1 MFAFV
6 FPSFSLIGWVKN
18 KFPRE
23 NIETMIPV
31 TTTWQTQPWY
41 TLLLGIFIQRSLFL
55 PALQKLLINPLIEK
69 HPLVRTR
76 SLRLAAWAT
85 SGTPRKLKEFQVM
98 QPNVSPCP
106 GDQFLLQVTN
116 QLEQMGLMVLPTAN
130 WSSLCTF
137 KWNIEPFVNTV
148 WKRPT
153 ISTYKFTPLC
163 YFSLPRLCRWK
174 ACWET
179 HFPCFTDRCLQSKST
194 TALLY
199 IFLGC

>member
-1 MFAFV
+1 MWHQEMQLKRN
-6 FPSFSLIGWVKN
+6 SFDGWKIWNFTIGG
-18 KFPRE
+18 KFSNE
-23 NIETMIPV
+23 NPKWSFRQMPQQKAGGILQRNFHRGKWSKEEKIFHTNV
-31 TTTWQTQPWY
+31 LE
-41 TLLLGIFIQRSLFL
+41 LL
-55 PALQKLLINPLIEK
+55 ALKLLIITF
-69 HPLVRTR
+69 TR
-76 SLRLAAWAT
+76 NL
-85 SGTPRKLKEFQVM
+85 PRNLNLEFQVM